1 MKDQIH
7 MDGEERHVRDVMNP
21 SGMYCGGVRQREY
34 STSNDLL
41 PMSGKLIP
49 EFFGRRY
56 IRDMFAC
63 RPSLQPSDD
72 SFTASQNADS
82 VQAKPS
88 SEQLATRE
96 SLPKIPNLAQA
107 PSTRQPAT
115 LIGSPAAAGKKRSV
129 TDAQIT
135 KTSKRSKSGSVLAAS
150 PATGKGQQSLAGFF
164 KPKAAHSTN
173 SASLSKESE
182 TSEAVNRGTCLSSS
196 FQSAVEGSD
205 TAAEAQGEILSV
217 SNSMNSTPSGESIRN
232 PTNGVGSTE
241 DFPSSLHRMDSM
253 NYDSVH
259 DPIETKETWSRL
271 FAKPAAPRCEGHE
284 EPCITL
290 LTKKPG
296 MNLGRSFWMCSRPLG
311 PSGAKEKNTQWR
323 CQTFIWCSDWN
334 PNAANGG

>member
-1 MKDQIH
+1 

-21 SGMYCGGVRQREY
+21 SGMFSGGVRQREY
-34 STSNDLL
+34 STTNDSI

-63 RPSLQPSDD
+63 RPSLQPSND
-72 SFTASQNADS
+72 SVTAGQDAES

-88 SEQLATRE
+88 TEHIAIRE
-96 SLPKIPNLAQA
+96 SLPEIPNLAQA
-107 PSTRQPAT
+107 PSTGQPANST
-115 LIGSPAAAGKKRSV
+115 GSPAAVGKKRSV
-129 TDAQIT
+129 TDNQT
-135 KTSKRSKSGSVLAAS
+135 GKTSKRSKSGSALAAS
-150 PATGKGQQSLAGFF
+150 PAISKGQQSLAGFF
-164 KPKAAHSTN
+164 KPKAADSTN
-173 SASLSKESE
+173 SASFSKEPE
-182 TSEAVNRGTCLSSS
+182 ISEAVVRGISLSSS
-196 FQSAVEGSD
+196 FQSAAEGSD
-205 TAAEAQGEILSV
+205 TAAEAQGETLSV
-217 SNSMNSTPSGESIRN
+217 SRSMDSSPSRA
-232 PTNGVGSTE
+232 GVGNPPDGVGPTGNSQSSVYRSDTM
-241 DFPSSLHRMDSM
+241 DF
-253 NYDSVH
+253 DSVH